1 MNLLFLVCQVRRKV
15 AICRYTRQTQEN
27 ETPKFVHGGFGK
39 VMTAKYDRTQ
49 QWHAV
54 KEIVKVE
61 LVKHRTGL
69 AMIMGELRAL
79 KKVDHPLIISLHFA
93 FQDREKCYFVM
104 DLKTGGDLRYY
115 LRKKIMFE
123 ENDVAFYV
131 SCISS
136 ALHHIHSQNIIHRD
150 VKPENIILDERGYPH
165 LADFGVAH
173 VQSSSS
179 ASQPLTCSLASGTKQ
194 YLAPEVFTKGHV
206 HGLESGR
213 GGLRAA
219 VRPPSLRQAL
229 PRGHDLVPG
238 EGPGPAEPQGRE
250 GAGPERRQPPGRL
263 AELQRGVA
271 AALGVPV
278 AVQHPVAVHLH
289 AVAAVAQPQ

>member
-1 MNLLFLVCQVRRKV
+1 
-15 AICRYTRQTQEN
+15 
-27 ETPKFVHGGFGK
+27 
-39 VMTAKYDRTQ
+39 MTAKYDRTQ

-206 HGLESGR
+206 TVWSLGVVAYELLFGRRPFDKHCPVAMISYLEKAQGLQSRRVEKER
-213 GGLRAA
+213 GQNGGSLQDDSQSCRGAS
-219 VRPPSLRQAL
+219 PQPWGSPSLSSTLSLSTSMLSQQS
-229 PRGHDLVPG
+229 PSHSS
-238 EGPGPAEPQGRE
+238 
-250 GAGPERRQPPGRL
+250 
-263 AELQRGVA
+263 
-271 AALGVPV
+271 
-278 AVQHPVAVHLH
+278 
-289 AVAAVAQPQ
+289 